1 MGTKTIIDRNGVQQ
15 REGRSSLE
23 VRVPMAAPEGVSPN
37 KTAQNESGS
46 PLQGNVAI
54 VSPGHYFLS
63 SAGPGVTG
71 SLPQPSAAPGALY
84 SFVDVGDND
93 TWDLNCPPGPGVKIV
108 ESGTDNVGL
117 TATMP
122 AGGCMVLQSMGTY
135 FVALA
140 FSGSITLQS

>member
-1 MGTKTIIDRNGVQQ
+1 MQQ

-23 VRVPMAAPEGVSPN
+23 VRVPMAAPDGVSPN
-37 KTAQNESGS
+37 KTAQNEAVS

-63 SAGPGVTG
+63 SAAPGVSGT
-71 SLPQPSAAPGALY
+71 LPQPSAAPGALY

-93 TWDLNCPPGPGVKIV
+93 TWDITCPPGTGNHIV

-122 AGGCMVLQSMGTY
+122 AGGCLVLQSMGTHY
-135 FVALA
+135 LAMA
-140 FSGSITLQS
+140 FSGSISLQS